1 MSAMLKQI
9 VATAAITLTAVAT
22 AFGQAPR
29 PDDAGQ
35 VRARQRISTMEAILA
50 RAVQNGADMVL
61 RQASNVMPDRP
72 MLSGAPQVR
81 GFRLDGYGVF
91 FHVQVPTLILTI
103 TWPIRQLVQESE
115 NRAATMTLQR
125 MFAEVSRLQGQP
137 ADNLHRLIRE
147 LQLQLDA
154 SSPRARGRVTAAT
167 TVAAVPS
174 AAAGQPVPQA
184 PPNVDQRVV
193 DDPHAAYTDE
203 VKTAL
208 INAMLENSQGLAI
221 GADEWLVIAARDD
234 APRSPLLLG
243 DTIDFST
250 WIMRV
255 RGSDLAAFRAGTL
268 TLADARMRVEVRED

>member
-1 MSAMLKQI
+1 MSAILKQF
-9 VATAAITLTAVAT
+9 VATVAITLTAAAT
-22 AFGQAPR
+22 GFAQTPR
-29 PDDAGQ
+29 PDDDNQ

-61 RQASNVMPDRP
+61 RQASDVMPDRP

-91 FHVQVPTLILTI
+91 FHVQVPTLVLPI

-125 MFAEVSRLQGQP
+125 MFAEVSTLQGPRAERLQQ
-137 ADNLHRLIRE
+137 LIRE

-167 TVAAVPS
+167 LAAVP
-174 AAAGQPVPQA
+174 AGGQPVPQGVA
-184 PPNVDQRVV
+184 PIDQRIV
-193 DDPHAAYTDE
+193 DDPHAAYTEE
-203 VKTAL
+203 VKSAL

-221 GADEWLVIAARDD
+221 GANEWLVIAARDD
-234 APRSPLLLG
+234 APRSPMLLG

-255 RGSDLAAFRAGTL
+255 RGSDLAALRAGTISV
-268 TLADARMRVEVRED
+268 ADARSRVEVREE

>member
-1 MSAMLKQI
+1 VSAILKKF
-9 VATAAITLTAVAT
+9 VATVAITLTAT
-22 AFGQAPR
+22 AIGFAQTPR
-29 PDDAGQ
+29 PDDDNQ

-61 RQASNVMPDRP
+61 RQASDVMPDRP

-91 FHVQVPTLILTI
+91 FHVQVPTLVLPI

-125 MFAEVSRLQGQP
+125 MFAEVSRLRGAEAERLQQ
-137 ADNLHRLIRE
+137 LIRE

-154 SSPRARGRVTAAT
+154 SSPRGRGRVTAAT
-167 TVAAVPS
+167 LAAVPAS
-174 AAAGQPVPQA
+174 GGQPAPQGLTA
-184 PPNVDQRVV
+184 SDQRIV
-193 DDPHAAYTDE
+193 DDPHAAYTEE
-203 VKTAL
+203 VKSAL

-221 GADEWLVIAARDD
+221 DAKEWLVIAARDD
-234 APRSPLLLG
+234 APQSPMLLG
-243 DTIDFST
+243 GTIDFST

-255 RGSDLAAFRAGTL
+255 RGSDLAALRAGTISI
-268 TLADARMRVEVRED
+268 ADARSRVEIREE